1 MPNLNLNEDP
11 RRRLRQQPLSPF
23 KKPPITGGGSKM
35 LPVMV
40 LFGLLIF
47 IGVILFLLN
56 QTGYIN
62 LWGEKSTQIIAITK
76 PEGKPVETTHT
87 AQIPVEQKE
96 PDRVTEIATPKEEQK
111 IVEQNKTKQE
121 QKAKEGKTT
130 AEVKKEIEKKVL
142 PKTIPE
148 IKNTKLTG
156 GYSIFIGSFRDRKR
170 AEEEAQRWTGAG
182 FEVAISEKSFNSRS
196 GKWYRVHIGN
206 FSDREEA
213 RKLALKLAD
222 AFEGGYWIDVVK

>member
-35 LPVMV
+35 LPIMV

-47 IGVILFLLN
+47 VGVILFLLN

-62 LWGEKSTQIIAITK
+62 LWGEKSAHIMAITK
-76 PEGKPVETTHT
+76 PEENPVEPTQTI
-87 AQIPVEQKE
+87 QIPVEQKE
-96 PDRVTEIATPKEEQK
+96 PNRDSGIQKEEQK
-111 IVEQNKTKQE
+111 VIESNKIKQE
-121 QKAKEGKTT
+121 QKSKEGKAAT
-130 AEVKKEIEKKVL
+130 EVKKEAEKKVL

-148 IKNTKLTG
+148 IKNAKLTG

-170 AEEEAQRWTGAG
+170 AEEEAQRWSDAG

>member
-23 KKPPITGGGSKM
+23 QKPPMTKGGSKM
-35 LPVMV
+35 LPLMV

-47 IGVILFLLN
+47 VGVILFLLN
-56 QTGYIN
+56 QTGYIH
-62 LWGEKSTQIIAITK
+62 LWGEKSIQKSSISI
-76 PEGKPVETTHT
+76 PEERPIEAPQAVE
-87 AQIPVEQKE
+87 IPVNQKE
-96 PDRVTEIATPKEEQK
+96 LEKSNEAIQTKN
-111 IVEQNKTKQE
+111 EQNTIETNQIKTEPKTKE
-121 QKAKEGKTT
+121 QQYT
-130 AEVKKEIEKKVL
+130 AEVKKDIEKKAL
-142 PKTIPE
+142 PKPVPE
-148 IKNTKLTG
+148 IKRPKLTG

-170 AEEEAQRWTGAG
+170 AEGEAQRWSEAG
-182 FEVAISEKSFNSRS
+182 YEVAISEKSFTG

-206 FSDREEA
+206 FSDKEEA